1 MAFGKL
7 SWSAGVRVAV
17 VMVLHQKGF
26 TPILPHFPVPRIRSL
41 SGVPVPPSLR
51 GAEGHHPAESGN
63 PEPPRPPPVRRA
75 AGRGMAQDA
84 SCRVAPPARLRNG
97 AKP

>member
-26 TPILPHFPVPRIRSL
+26 TPILPHFPAPRIRSL

-51 GAEGHHPAESGN
+51 GAEGHRPAESGN
-63 PEPPRPPPVRRA
+63 PEPPRPLQSEGRQGAEWRRT
-75 AGRGMAQDA
+75 
-84 SCRVAPPARLRNG
+84 PPAG
-97 AKP
+97 